1 MNALLFLST
10 GLTILVLIPCFIIL
24 ARLATLQGQAKT
36 QREQL
41 DRIEVSIHAL
51 ADMHDGMQKRI
62 DQLATDVLQREI
74 YQNADDRHEN
84 AIKDARAGC
93 DVSMLVHR
101 HGLST
106 DEAALIHALHG
117 KHQPVSL
124 IDAEMEDSSSNTWS
138 GDI

>member
-1 MNALLFLST
+1 MNVLFLVST
-10 GLTILVLIPCFIIL
+10 GLTALVLIMCVVL
-24 ARLATLQGQAKT
+24 HTRLTRVQVQAKA

-41 DRIEVSIHAL
+41 DRIEVGIHSL
-51 ADMHDGMQKRI
+51 ADLHDDMRKRM

-93 DVSMLVHR
+93 DVIMLVQR
-101 HGLST
+101 HGLSS

-117 KHQPVSL
+117 RPQTAPPVGV
-124 IDAEMEDSSSNTWS
+124 EMEDSSSHTWS

>member
-1 MNALLFLST
+1 MNVLLIASL
-10 GLTILVLIPCFIIL
+10 GLMVLVAIICVL
-24 ARLATLQGQAKT
+24 LHTRLRALQGQART

-41 DRIEVSIHAL
+41 DRIEVGMHL
-51 ADMHDGMQKRI
+51 VADLHDDMRKRV

-84 AIKDARAGC
+84 AIRDARAGC
-93 DVSMLVHR
+93 DVSMLVQR
-101 HGLST
+101 HGLSS

-117 KHQPVSL
+117 KPPAEPL
-124 IDAEMEDSSSNTWS
+124 ADAETEDSSSHTWS

>member
-1 MNALLFLST
+1 MKALFFLGT
-10 GLTILVLIPCFIIL
+10 GLTILVLIVCFIIL
-24 ARLATLQGQAKT
+24 TRQAALQVQAKT
-36 QREQL
+36 QREQM

-117 KHQPVSL
+117 KHQSAPL
-124 IDAEMEDSSSNTWS
+124 AAAEMEDASSHTWS